1 MSTWGI
7 AATLAA
13 YAACLLLIGFA
24 ANRGAART
32 PDEYFL
38 AGRRLGPVVLF
49 MALFGT
55 NATAFVLIGV
65 PGLAYHDGI
74 GVFSANARK
83 SGCAMPISSSAR

>member
-1 MSTWGI
+1 MSHWSI

-38 AGRRLGPVVLF
+38 AGRRLGPFVLF

-55 NATAFVLIGV
+55 NAGRRNRPPPDNGCLRVFVV
-65 PGLAYHDGI
+65 HP
-74 GVFSANARK
+74 K
-83 SGCAMPISSSAR
+83 PEQTESSPP